1 MDTDINTSLRN
12 RLVRRRIPNNV
23 ERAGQTYLT
32 SFNIRGLSTGEHCI
46 FGHLGLVFI
55 WGCFVFFLLF
65 LLFYVI
71 SAPVPAEVTNIH
83 DNKRNVERLLKQS
96 LSAFKLIQHRFN
108 FDSTRFNMAT
118 RTSYHSGDWLQTIY
132 RCCNIFL
139 ISDLQIAA

>member
-23 ERAGQTYLT
+23 ERAGQTDLT

-71 SAPVPAEVTNIH
+71 SAPVPAEATNIH
-83 DNKRNVERLLKQS
+83 DNKIEDITWPRGDT
-96 LSAFKLIQHRFN
+96 N
-108 FDSTRFNMAT
+108 F
-118 RTSYHSGDWLQTIY
+118 
-132 RCCNIFL
+132 IFEC
-139 ISDLQIAA
+139 